1 MDIKRLHAFV
11 RVVDIGSITRAS
23 TMLRIAQPALSQQIT
38 TLEQH
43 FCKPL
48 LLRSKRGVVPTEAGR
63 ILYRHCQRIL
73 KQMEQ
78 AELDISATSEAVTGF
93 VSVALAPL
101 SLGSLI
107 AVQLMA
113 AIRSRYPGIVLHIN
127 ENVEGVISEQVMTG
141 KTDVALIFDPG
152 SVPSLSFQPVTTEE
166 LYLVTRAE
174 DAPFSPAQDGGPGGA
189 ADEAEVSF
197 AEAVAGPLVLPRRIH
212 TIRQVI
218 DTTLSRAGLGAT
230 VIAETESISLLAGA
244 LAEGLGATI
253 QPRSAAF
260 VVQRRLP
267 TARLL
272 RIRKPNMKI
281 SMVIC
286 VSGQL
291 PLSEPA
297 AVVRD
302 HLMGLAQDYARRA

>member
-1 MDIKRLHAFV
+1 MDTKRLQAFV
-11 RVVDIGSITRAS
+11 RIVDIGSITRAS
-23 TMLRIAQPALSQQIT
+23 AILRIAQPALSQQIT
-38 TLEQH
+38 ALEAH
-43 FCKPL
+43 FGKPL

-63 ILYRHCQRIL
+63 VLYRHCQRIL

-78 AELDISATSEAVTGF
+78 AELDVSATSEAITGF

-113 AIRSRYPGIVLHIN
+113 AIREKYPGIVLHIN
-127 ENVEGVISEQVMTG
+127 ENVGGVISEQVMTG

-152 SVPSLSFQPVTTEE
+152 GIPSLSFEPITTEE
-166 LYLVTRAE
+166 LYFVTTRRG
-174 DAPFSPAQDGGPGGA
+174 D
-189 ADEAEVSF
+189 DEAEPAEEITL

-218 DTTLSRAGLGAT
+218 DTTLSRAGLSAT

-244 LAEGLGATI
+244 VAEGLGDTI
-253 QPRSAAF
+253 LPRSAAF
-260 VVQRRLP
+260 AVRRRFP
-267 TARLL
+267 DARLL
-272 RIRKPNMKI
+272 RIRRPNMKV
-281 SMVIC
+281 SMAIC
-286 VSGQL
+286 ISGQL

-302 HLMGLAQDYARRA
+302 HLMRLAQDFAKRA